1 MKKQITALRSFW
13 NEITFPNQKQVLTN
27 LTNVFLASTII
38 GAFVCAADFVSVT
51 AVEILIN
58 VF

>member
-13 NEITFPNQKQVLTN
+13 NEITFPNRKQVLTN
-27 LTNVFLASTII
+27 LTNVFLSGAII

-51 AVEILIN
+51 TVEILIN